1 MLAALAL
8 RLAASELCT
17 QNPTSRGQLRTRPA
31 DGRPVPVPLVFA
43 ELKAEFTTLP
53 RDLSWLRF
61 NARVLQEAQCPT
73 VPLLERLK
81 FLAIFSA
88 NLDEFFKVRVATLRR
103 LVKLKKKT
111 RAQLPQDR
119 PKRLLA
125 EVLAE
130 VQRQQ
135 QAFGHTFRDEVLPA
149 LRQAGICLLS
159 EAELTAE
166 QRAWTQEY
174 FEEHVR
180 DLLSPVV
187 LDDTLHQLFLK
198 DQAVYLT
205 FFLAQPTAKTKKA
218 DAERV
223 VLMELPTKRHGGR
236 FVALPGG
243 AGTPTNPHCVLFLD
257 DVVRVG
263 AASLFPTYERVTVNA
278 VKLSRDAELDI
289 AEEVSDDLLAKIRSS
304 LAKRAT
310 GYPARLLFD
319 PETPKEV
326 LRAIK
331 QKTGIED
338 EELVEGSRYHNFRD
352 FFGFPA
358 FGRSDLLNPAWPEP
372 PHPTLPR
379 SGPLLP
385 AVAQQ
390 DHLLHPPYQR
400 FEVVPRLLREAA
412 RDPQVSSISITLYR
426 VAPKSAVAKALLK
439 AVKNGKQV
447 TAVVELKARF
457 DEESNLYWAEK
468 LQRAGANV
476 LFTTPEMKCHAK
488 LLLIVRRDEATA
500 TPRRFTYLSTGNFN
514 EATAHLYADHGLFTA
529 NEEIAADVDQV
540 FRYFQTG
547 QVPAHLHHLLV
558 APFNLRKQLLRL
570 IGAEVERAKQGEDAY
585 IILKVNSLEDPG
597 MIAALYEASQA
608 GVRVELLIRGIGCL
622 VPGVPGQ
629 SASISQ
635 RGLLDRYLEHA
646 RIYVFGNGGAEKVY
660 LSSADWMTRNLD
672 RRVEV
677 AFPLLDEARRA
688 EVRHF
693 LDLERQDNVKAR
705 DFDNHLPDV
714 APGTP
719 LLRAQEAQYAYA
731 KRLAR
736 RRNGVKS

>member
-1 MLAALAL
+1 M
-8 RLAASELCT
+8 
-17 QNPTSRGQLRTRPA
+17 
-31 DGRPVPVPLVFA
+31 
-43 ELKAEFTTLP
+43 KTLP

-111 RAQLPQDR
+111 RAQLPQER

-135 QAFGHTFRDEVLPA
+135 EEFGRTYREVLLPA
-149 LRQAGICLLS
+149 LQAAGIRL
-159 EAELTAE
+159 LTAE
-166 QRAWTQEY
+166 ELTDAQCEWIKTY
-174 FEEHVR
+174 FEEKVR

-205 FFLAQPTAKTKKA
+205 FDLTQPLASPAAAGKGKKKASKA

-223 VLMELPTKRHGGR
+223 VIMELPTKRHGGR

-243 AGTPTNPHCVLFLD
+243 AGTADDPHLVLFLD
-257 DVVRVG
+257 DVVRAG
-263 AASLFPTYERVTVNA
+263 AASLFPGYGRVQVNA

-289 AEEVSDDLLAKIRSS
+289 EEEVSGDLMAKIKSS

-319 PETPKEV
+319 PATPKTV
-326 LRAIK
+326 LKALK
-331 QKTGIED
+331 HKTGITD

-352 FFGFPA
+352 FFGFPD
-358 FGRSDLLNPAWPEP
+358 FGRRDLLNPDWPEL
-372 PHPTLPR
+372 PHPSLPR
-379 SGPLLP
+379 TGPLLP
-385 AVAQQ
+385 AIARR
-390 DHLLHPPYQR
+390 DHLLHPPFQS
-400 FEVVPRLLREAA
+400 FDVVPRLLREAA
-412 RDPQVSSISITLYR
+412 LDPRVSAISITLYR
-426 VAPKSAVAKALLK
+426 VAAKSAVVKALLK

-457 DEESNLYWAEK
+457 DEESNLHWAEK
-468 LQRAGANV
+468 LQRAGAHV
-476 LFTTPEMKCHAK
+476 IFTPPELKCHAK
-488 LLLIVRRDEATA
+488 LLLITRRDEASEQPQRYA
-500 TPRRFTYLSTGNFN
+500 YLSSGNFN

-529 NEEIAADVDQV
+529 SPDITAEVDQV
-540 FRYFQTG
+540 FRYFVTG
-547 QVPAHLHHLLV
+547 EEPGHLHHLLV
-558 APFNLRKQLLRL
+558 APFTLRKQLLKL
-570 IGAEVERAKQGEDAY
+570 IAAEASRAKKGEEAY
-585 IILKVNSLEDPG
+585 ILLKVNSLEDPG

-608 GVRVELLIRGIGCL
+608 GVCVELLIRGIGCL
-622 VPGVPGQ
+622 VPGEAGL
-629 SASISQ
+629 SEHISQ

-646 RIYVFGNGGAEKVY
+646 RIYVFGNGGEEKVY
-660 LSSADWMTRNLD
+660 VSSADWMGRNLD

-677 AFPLLDEARRA
+677 AFPLLDDALRA
-688 EVRHF
+688 EVRHL
-693 LDLERQDNVKAR
+693 LDLERADNVKAR
-705 DFDNHLPDV
+705 DFDNHYY
-714 APGTP
+714 APAAGQP
-719 LLRAQEAQYAYA
+719 PVRAQEAQRQYLQ
-731 KRLAR
+731 KLAR
-736 RRNGVKS
+736 RRRPKPQA

>member
-1 MLAALAL
+1 M
-8 RLAASELCT
+8 
-17 QNPTSRGQLRTRPA
+17 
-31 DGRPVPVPLVFA
+31 
-43 ELKAEFTTLP
+43 KTLP

-61 NARVLQEAQCPT
+61 NARVLQEAQSLE

-103 LVKLKKKT
+103 LTKLKKKT
-111 RAQLPQDR
+111 RTQLQAK
-119 PKRLLA
+119 PKRVLA
-125 EVLAE
+125 EVLTE

-135 QAFGHTFRDEVLPA
+135 AEFGRTFREQVLPA
-149 LRQAGICLLS
+149 LSEAGIQLLS
-159 EAELTAE
+159 AEDLTDK
-166 QRAWTQEY
+166 QRAWTQQY
-174 FEEHVR
+174 FEQHVR

-187 LDDTLHQLFLK
+187 LDETLHQLFLK

-205 FFLAQPTAKTKKA
+205 FFLRKPQAKTKKA
-218 DAERV
+218 DTERV

-243 AGTPTNPHCVLFLD
+243 AGTPESPHQVLFLD

-263 AASLFPTYERVTVNA
+263 AASLFPAYKEVQVNA
-278 VKLSRDAELDI
+278 IKLSRDAELDI
-289 AEEVSDDLLAKIRSS
+289 AEEVSDDLLVKIRSS

-352 FFGFPA
+352 FFGFPD
-358 FGRSDLLNPAWPEP
+358 FGRKDLLNPAWPEL

-379 SGPLLP
+379 TGPLLP
-385 AVAQQ
+385 AIAQR
-390 DHLLHPPYQR
+390 DHLLHVPYQA
-400 FEVVPRLLREAA
+400 FDAVPRLLREAA
-412 RDPQVSSISITLYR
+412 NDPSVSSISITLYR

-457 DEESNLYWAEK
+457 DEESNMHWAEK
-468 LQRAGANV
+468 LQRAGAHV
-476 LFTTPEMKCHAK
+476 IFTPPELKCHAK
-488 LLLIVRRDEATA
+488 LLLITRREGADSAL
-500 TPRRFTYLSTGNFN
+500 RRYAYLSSGNFN
-514 EATAHLYADHGLFTA
+514 EATAGLYADHALFTA
-529 NEEIAADVDQV
+529 NAEIAAEVDQV
-540 FRYFQTG
+540 FRYFITG
-547 QVPAHLHHLLV
+547 EAPTQLKHLLV
-558 APFNLRKQLLRL
+558 APFTLRAQLLKL
-570 IGAEVERAKQGEDAY
+570 IAAEAARARKGKEAY

-608 GVRVELLIRGIGCL
+608 GVRIELLIRGIGSL
-622 VPGVPGQ
+622 VPGEAGL
-629 SASISQ
+629 SENISQ
-635 RGLLDRYLEHA
+635 RGLIDRYLEHA
-646 RIYVFGNGGAEKVY
+646 RIYVFANGGEEKVF

-677 AFPLLDEARRA
+677 AFPLLDESLRA
-688 EVRHF
+688 EVRHL
-693 LDLERQDNVKAR
+693 LDLERADNVKAR
-705 DFDNHLPDV
+705 DFANNI
-714 APGTP
+714 
-719 LLRAQEAQYAYA
+719 LLSAEGEPPVRAQEAQYQYL
-731 KRLAR
+731 KKLAGR
-736 RRNGVKS
+736 RRAAKK

>member
-1 MLAALAL
+1 M
-8 RLAASELCT
+8 
-17 QNPTSRGQLRTRPA
+17 
-31 DGRPVPVPLVFA
+31 
-43 ELKAEFTTLP
+43 KTLP

-111 RAQLPQDR
+111 RAQLPQER

-135 QAFGHTFRDEVLPA
+135 QEFGHTFREVLLPE
-149 LRQAGICLLS
+149 LRAAGIRL
-159 EAELTAE
+159 LTAE
-166 QRAWTQEY
+166 ELTDDQCDWVKTY
-174 FEEHVR
+174 FEDKVR
-180 DLLSPVV
+180 DLLSPIV

-205 FFLAQPTAKTKKA
+205 FELSQPVAKTKKA

-223 VLMELPTKRHGGR
+223 VIMELPTKRHGGR

-243 AGTPTNPHCVLFLD
+243 AGTAADPHLVLFLD
-257 DVVRVG
+257 DVVRAG
-263 AASLFPTYERVTVNA
+263 AASLFPAYGRVRVNA
-278 VKLSRDAELDI
+278 IKLSRDAELDI
-289 AEEVSDDLLAKIRSS
+289 EEEVSGDLLAKIRSS

-319 PETPKEV
+319 PETPKSV

-331 QKTGIED
+331 HKTGIED

-352 FFGFPA
+352 FFGFPS
-358 FGRSDLLNPAWPEP
+358 FGRADLLNPAWPEL
-372 PHPTLPR
+372 PHPSLPR
-379 SGPLLP
+379 TGPLLP
-385 AVAQQ
+385 AIARR
-390 DHLLHPPYQR
+390 DHLLHPPYQS
-400 FEVVPRLLREAA
+400 FDAVPRLLREAA
-412 RDPQVSSISITLYR
+412 ADPRVSAISITLYR

-457 DEESNLYWAEK
+457 DEESNMHWAEK
-468 LQRAGANV
+468 LQRAGAHV
-476 LFTTPEMKCHAK
+476 IFTPAELKCHAK
-488 LLLIVRRDEATA
+488 LLLITRRDEASDQPA
-500 TPRRFTYLSTGNFN
+500 AGASQPQRYAYLSSGNFN
-514 EATAHLYADHGLFTA
+514 EATAGLYADHGLFTA
-529 NEEIAADVDQV
+529 HPDITAEVDQV
-540 FRYFQTG
+540 FRYFITG
-547 QVPAHLHHLLV
+547 EEPSQLRHLLV
-558 APFNLRKQLLRL
+558 APFTLRKQLLKL
-570 IGAEVERAKQGEDAY
+570 IAAEASRARQGEDAY
-585 IILKVNSLEDPG
+585 ILLKVNSLEDPG

-622 VPGVPGQ
+622 VPGQPDL
-629 SASISQ
+629 SERISQ

-646 RIYVFGNGGAEKVY
+646 RIYVFGNGGQEKVY
-660 LSSADWMTRNLD
+660 VSSADWMSRNLN

-677 AFPLLDEARRA
+677 AFPVLDETLRA
-688 EVRHF
+688 EVRHL

-705 DFDNHLPDV
+705 DFDNNYVPV
-714 APGTP
+714 ADGQP
-719 LLRAQEAQYAYA
+719 LVRAQEAEYQYL
-731 KRLAR
+731 KKLAR
-736 RRNGVKS
+736 AKKITAPPAAATSKKKAK